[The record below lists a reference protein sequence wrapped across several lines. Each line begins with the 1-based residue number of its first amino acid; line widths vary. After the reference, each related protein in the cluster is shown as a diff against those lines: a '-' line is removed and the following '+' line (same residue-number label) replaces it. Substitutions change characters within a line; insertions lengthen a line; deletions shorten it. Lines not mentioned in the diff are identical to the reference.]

1 MTPPPVARW
10 IAENA
15 RVRGDSPAIISG
27 DAAISYAALDA
38 RVAALA
44 AGLHHELGIGCGDRI
59 AVLAYNRP
67 DYLALVFAAARLG
80 AILVTLNWRLAPP
93 EHAAILADADPRAL
107 VVDRELRDNAAALGP
122 GLERFRR
129 IGLGFGGSGWMSLDD
144 LVAAGAGRAGPD
156 ASRDDAPLLLVYT
169 SGTTGRAKGAILTQG
184 AVAWNA
190 ANAIAAHD
198 LVATDRVLTAL
209 PLFHVGGLNIQTLPA
224 LQVGATVL
232 LHARFNPADALAAI
246 ARDRPSV
253 VLLVPAVMKAMIAHP
268 DWPRTDMSS
277 LRLAMAGSS
286 VVPVELIRAWHARG
300 VPVGQV
306 YGATETGPVSIVL
319 MERDARRKEGS
330 TGKSAPHC
338 QARIVGADGRDV
350 VPGERGEILLRG
362 PHITSGYW
370 GDDAATRDA
379 FVDGWFRTGD
389 IGHQDE
395 DGDFWIDDRK
405 QDMIIS
411 GGENIYPAELEAVLE
426 EHPAIAEA
434 AVVARADAR
443 WGEVPVAMVV
453 RRAGAVLDAAQVKA
467 LFAGRLARFKHPHD
481 VMFVDSLPRNV
492 MGKVQR
498 FALRAMLARG

>member
-1 MTPPPVARW
+1 MTTGIADW
-10 IAENA
+10 IAANA
-15 RVRGDSPAIISG
+15 ATRGEHPALICEGRTITT
-27 DAAISYAALDA
+27 AAFAA
-38 RVAALA
+38 RIAALA
-44 AGLHHELGIGCGDRI
+44 AGFDALGIVPGDRI
-59 AVLAYNRP
+59 AILAYNRP

-80 AILVTLNWRLAPP
+80 AIVVTLNWRLAPP
-93 EHAAILADADPRAL
+93 EHAAILADAAPRAL
-107 VVDRELRDNAAALGP
+107 VVDGELRAGAAALAASLAGI
-122 GLERFRR
+122 RT
-129 IGLGFGGSGWMSLDD
+129 IGLGFGGDGWMSLDE
-144 LVAAGAGRAGPD
+144 VAAAGAGRTAPD
-156 ASRDDAPLLLVYT
+156 AGSDAAPLLLVYT

-190 ANAIAAHD
+190 ENAIAAHD
-198 LVATDRVLTAL
+198 LVPTDRVLTML

-224 LQVGATVL
+224 LKVGATVL
-232 LHARFNPADALAAI
+232 LHPRFNPAETLAAI
-246 ARDRPSV
+246 ARDKPSV

-268 DWPRTDMSS
+268 DWPGTDLTS

-286 VVPVELIRAWHARG
+286 VVPVELIRPFHARG

-319 MERDARRKEGS
+319 KGDDARRKEGS
-330 TGKSAPHC
+330 TGKPARHC
-338 QARIVGADGRDV
+338 AARIVDADGRDV
-350 VPGERGEILLRG
+350 APGARGEILLRG

-370 GDDAATRDA
+370 RDEGATREA

-389 IGHQDE
+389 IAHQDA

-405 QDMIIS
+405 KDMIIS

-453 RRAGAVLDAAQVKA
+453 RRAGATLDADQVKA
-467 LFAGRLARFKHPHD
+467 LFTGRLARFKHPHE

-498 FALRAMLARG
+498 FALREMLARG